1 MATTIVFTSD
11 AGTNAPY
18 KLGSP
23 PDFGTLYSGRALEFD
38 GVTDYVDMGIDLE
51 DFNFSN

>member
-1 MATTIVFTSD
+1 MATTIALTST

-23 PDFGTLYSGRALEFD
+23 PDFGALYSGRALEFD
-38 GVTDYVDMGIDLE
+38 GVADYVTGSLPT
-51 DFNFSN
+51 SHSGLA